1 MSDTVLLDVAYFM
14 NAYMCI
20 TDKDNVLI
28 VCSHL
33 LRFSYEKGLLLVNP
47 FDEQGNL
54 KIETVIRESDLTAL
68 GKLIFNDLMYDWL
81 TYADNESGKIDRK
94 NNVKMLEKY
103 FNKLSQ
109 SV

>member
-47 FDEQGNL
+47 FDE
-54 KIETVIRESDLTAL
+54 
-68 GKLIFNDLMYDWL
+68 
-81 TYADNESGKIDRK
+81 
-94 NNVKMLEKY
+94 
-103 FNKLSQ
+103 
-109 SV
+109 